1 MKRLLKWS
9 IWTYLL
15 LWVFEGALRKWV
27 MPGAQEALLIIRD
40 PLLIGIY
47 ILALGAGIVPRSPFL
62 GVLAA
67 LILFSGVFSVLAGQ
81 SNILVTIYGL
91 RTNYL
96 HVPLIWVMAECL
108 DRKDVEQLGTGIL
121 LLVLPMVAVM
131 MLQFRA
137 PMDAWINRGVGGDD
151 VGQIYGAAGRIR
163 PPGFFSFITGPM
175 VFFPI
180 AASFFLYQATLVRRL
195 WFPVLLAVG
204 VALVI
209 ALPISISR
217 GCMLATVA
225 VGAVYVACMFWMG
238 RISASLIRFAITGVL
253 LVIALSFLP
262 IFKTAQ
268 TVFMDRWN
276 TAAAESE
283 GHAWASLTDRVLSG
297 FTQPFETAASAPL
310 FGYGIGV
317 GSNVGARLLS
327 GRIGFLLA
335 EDEWTKDLLELGPI
349 LGTAFLLYRAALTV
363 YLFFISIGALLRN
376 KDPLPMAIWAAVA
389 PAVLLYQWAPPTLL
403 GYSVFGSGLLLASI
417 NYNDENEDD
426 EIDLDVDE
434 IEEEDGDET
443 EEDDADSD
451 EVDGT
456 AVEKHKGETVEDD
469 AEEPG
474 ETPTPLEI
482 ERRRMRGL

>member
-1 MKRLLKWS
+1 
-9 IWTYLL
+9 
-15 LWVFEGALRKWV
+15 
-27 MPGAQEALLIIRD
+27 
-40 PLLIGIY
+40 
-47 ILALGAGIVPRSPFL
+47 
-62 GVLAA
+62 
-67 LILFSGVFSVLAGQ
+67 
-81 SNILVTIYGL
+81 
-91 RTNYL
+91 
-96 HVPLIWVMAECL
+96 
-108 DRKDVEQLGTGIL
+108 
-121 LLVLPMVAVM
+121 
-131 MLQFRA
+131 
-137 PMDAWINRGVGGDD
+137 
-151 VGQIYGAAGRIR
+151 
-163 PPGFFSFITGPM
+163 
-175 VFFPI
+175 
-180 AASFFLYQATLVRRL
+180 
-195 WFPVLLAVG
+195 
-204 VALVI
+204 
-209 ALPISISR
+209 
-217 GCMLATVA
+217 
-225 VGAVYVACMFWMG
+225 
-238 RISASLIRFAITGVL
+238 
-253 LVIALSFLP
+253 
-262 IFKTAQ
+262 
-268 TVFMDRWN
+268 MDRWN

-426 EIDLDVDE
+426 EIDVDVDE

-451 EVDGT
+451 EADGT

>member
-9 IWTYLL
+9 IWAYLL
-15 LWVFEGALRKWV
+15 LWIFEGALRKWV
-27 MPGAQEALLIIRD
+27 MPGAQEALLIVRD

-47 ILALGAGIVPRSPFL
+47 LLALAAGTVPRNAFL
-62 GVLAA
+62 GVLAG
-67 LILFSGVFSVLAGQ
+67 LILFSGIFSVLAGQ

-96 HVPLIWVMAECL
+96 HVPLIWVMAESL
-108 DRKDVEQLGTGIL
+108 NRKDVEQLGTGIL

-175 VFFPI
+175 VFFPL

-204 VALVI
+204 VALII

-225 VGAVYVACMFWMG
+225 VGGIYVACMFWMG
-238 RISASLIRFAITGVL
+238 RISGTLIRFAVTGFL
-253 LVIALSFLP
+253 LMIALSFLP
-262 IFKTAQ
+262 IFNTAR

-283 GHAWASLTDRVLSG
+283 GHAWGSLTDRVLSG

-327 GRIGFLLA
+327 GKIGFLLA
-335 EDEWTKDLLELGPI
+335 EDEWTKDLLELGPV
-349 LGTAFLLYRAALTV
+349 LGTAFLLYRAAITA
-363 YLFFISIGALLRN
+363 YLFFVALGALLR
-376 KDPLPMAIWAAVA
+376 KRDPLPMAIWAAVA
-389 PAVLLYQWAPPTLL
+389 PAMLLYQWAPPTLL
-403 GYSVFGSGLLLASI
+403 GFSVFGSGLLLAA
-417 NYNDENEDD
+417 NNDAPLEDD
-426 EIDLDVDE
+426 EVDFD
-434 IEEEDGDET
+434 EEEVDDDDGESGEESDGDEN
-443 EEDDADSD
+443 DDSD
-451 EVDGT
+451 AE
-456 AVEKHKGETVEDD
+456 EKTVEDGEV
-469 AEEPG
+469 EEP
-474 ETPTPLEI
+474 EDTLTQLEI
-482 ERRRMRGL
+482 KRRRMRGL

>member
-9 IWTYLL
+9 IWAYLL
-15 LWVFEGALRKWV
+15 LWIFEGALRKWV
-27 MPGAQEALLIIRD
+27 LPGAQEAILIIRD

-47 ILALGAGIVPRSPFL
+47 LLALASGKVPRNAFL

-67 LILFSGVFSVLAGQ
+67 LILFSGVFAVLAGQ

-96 HVPLIWVMAECL
+96 HVPLIWVMAETL
-108 DRKDVEQLGTGIL
+108 DRKDVEQLGSGLL

-137 PMDAWINRGVGGDD
+137 PMDAWINRGVGGDE

-175 VFFPI
+175 VFFPL

-204 VALVI
+204 VAIAI

-225 VGAVYVACMFWMG
+225 VGGVYIACMFWMG
-238 RISASLIRFAITGVL
+238 RISVSLIRFAATGFL
-253 LVIALSFLP
+253 LMIALSFLP
-262 IFKTAQ
+262 IFKTAR

-283 GHAWASLTDRVLSG
+283 GNAWGSLTDRVLSG
-297 FTQPFETAASAPL
+297 FTQPFETAASAPI

-327 GRIGFLLA
+327 GKSGFLLA
-335 EDEWTKDLLELGPI
+335 EDEWTKDLLELGPM
-349 LGTAFLLYRAALTV
+349 LGTAFLLYRAAITG
-363 YLFFISIGALLRN
+363 YLFLVALGALLRK

-389 PAVLLYQWAPPTLL
+389 PAMLLYQWAPPTLL
-403 GYSVFGSGLLLASI
+403 GFSVFGSGLLLAA
-417 NYNDENEDD
+417 NNDMPVEDD
-426 EIDLDVDE
+426 EIDVDADE
-434 IEEEDGDET
+434 IDDEDSEEETD
-443 EEDDADSD
+443 EDDDEDTDDSGEAGPD
-451 EVDGT
+451 EEV
-456 AVEKHKGETVEDD
+456 
-469 AEEPG
+469 EEPS
-474 ETPTPLEI
+474 ETLTQLEI